1 MQNYDKLL
9 FFRNQQMR
17 LSGRLRALSFKT
29 LRKSDIDVTHQIEPF
44 LKSKSLTLPLN
55 GENGD
60 ALKLLAQKERK
71 YIAELGRSE
80 LYLATAFITDP
91 QLGIKAPL
99 ILIPITLENQK
110 SEITFTIQDEAI
122 INKLLL
128 YKLAF
133 EKTNTIPEQN
143 ALETE
148 VEIQSLTDICN
159 FQNQIADFFS
169 LTPKADAITP
179 QPFTPFEAQS
189 EYAIANHFIIAQ
201 MPNTTSSVIFDYT
214 RLMNQDSLSPA
225 LDELINQKKTPAQPR
240 LSALPPQTFVSSNE
254 SQDTIIASII
264 AGNNSI
270 VQGPPGTG
278 KSQLIAN
285 LIFQALLQN
294 KRILFVSEKKTAIDV
309 VDKRIGDLNNYAMYM
324 SDVRDKHAFFDRI
337 KTSVTT
343 RIAPFQN
350 ATFNQNVGTER
361 KDAFVK
367 LSRLQAILTLQQ
379 HFDTNAQAVSLNDT
393 NLFSA
398 NNKSAQPL
406 NEKSQ
411 KAFNQLLEKYIA
423 HPNDADLAV
432 LESYIKHGKY
442 TLLTKLKHLFKKE
455 ITQTRSALEQSAL
468 NLYTSQGHTTD
479 LAGLAK
485 ATENFDLNALVTEA
499 FNAHAKA
506 LTSQNTNALTQ
517 LTRLLAMFQA
527 SDPLIHVSRLKT
539 YPRKS
544 LYNFTQENKAALMQF
559 YPIWIMSIDAAL
571 EVLPQ
576 EQNLFDF
583 VVVDEGS
590 QVEYSKILPLM
601 NRAKNYVIVGDKQQ
615 LQPMEYFSSSVDF
628 DQISNE
634 ELKKE
639 LEDFEE
645 GTLSIIDFAERVISV
660 ESTHMLMNHYRSA
673 DSKLIQFSNQFFYNN
688 KMNVV
693 SKMDFYDPHVI
704 DVIDVKGSFNSEK
717 GVNEVELAEI
727 ITQTKKV
734 MTEKPGKSIGIVVMN
749 KQMEVVVDRML
760 ETAITNDSEFSK
772 LYNTYMSTEKIDP
785 IIIKN
790 LESIQGDERDII
802 ILALTYGIT
811 ENGRLNNLGPITYAG
826 GKNRINVA
834 ITRSKE
840 KMIVIKSLKA
850 SDFAA
855 DSEHSE
861 GRQVFH
867 DYIQFLD
874 AIAQKAETSETATL
888 SAEASLLAAAIEA
901 KYPNTYTFRS
911 DVSQGLYTIHLVLI
925 NKVTNKQERCFVF
938 VDKVNWTTPYF
949 AYYYHQFLTDRKW
962 NVTYLNSKRLNDQHY
977 SQMYI

>member
-17 LSGRLRALSFKT
+17 LSGRLRALSFKN
-29 LRKSDIDVTHQIEPF
+29 LRKSDLDIAEHVDSF
-44 LKSKSLTLPLN
+44 LQSKSLSLPLSGDL
-55 GENGD
+55 GEG
-60 ALKLLAQKERK
+60 LKLLAQKERK
-71 YIAELGRSE
+71 YVAELGRSE
-80 LYLATAFITDP
+80 LYLATAFINEPT
-91 QLGIKAPL
+91 LGLKAPL
-99 ILIPITLENQK
+99 ILIPITLSGEK
-110 SEITFTIQDEAI
+110 SEITFSITGEAM
-122 INKLLL
+122 INKLLI

-133 EKTNTIPEQN
+133 EKTNTIPDQN
-143 ALETE
+143 SLETE
-148 VEIQSLTDICN
+148 MEINSLTDIMT

-169 LTPKADAITP
+169 LTPKTDAITP
-179 QPFTPFEAQS
+179 LTFPEYTAAQTSTIEA
-189 EYAIANHFIIAQ
+189 HFIIAQ

-225 LDELINQKKTPAQPR
+225 LDELINQKKTPSQPR

-254 SQDTIIASII
+254 SQDAIIASII

-285 LIFQALLQN
+285 LVFQALLQN

-324 SDVRDKHAFFDRI
+324 SDVRDKQAFFDRI
-337 KTSVTT
+337 KSSVST
-343 RIAPFQN
+343 RITPFQN
-350 ATFNQNVGTER
+350 ATFNQNVGNER
-361 KDAFVK
+361 KSAFLK
-367 LSRLQAILTLQQ
+367 LARLQALLQLQ
-379 HFDTNAQAVSLNDT
+379 KYFTDSAQAISLDESNVYSV
-393 NLFSA
+393 NP
-398 NNKSAQPL
+398 KPEQHL
-406 NEKSQ
+406 NPKQQ
-411 KAFNQLLEKYIA
+411 KGFNQLLENYIA
-423 HPNDADLAV
+423 NPNDADLAV
-432 LESYIKHGKY
+432 LEQYIKHGKY
-442 TLLTKLKHLFKKE
+442 SLLSKIKHLFKKE
-455 ITQTRSALEQSAL
+455 ITDAKSTLEQAAL
-468 NLYTSQGHTTD
+468 NLYTSQGNTSD
-479 LAGLAK
+479 LNGLAK
-485 ATENFDLNALVTEA
+485 ATESLDLNQLIDEA
-499 FNAHAKA
+499 FSAHTQA

-517 LTRLLAMFQA
+517 LTRLLSMFQA

-544 LYNFTQENKAALMQF
+544 LYNFAQENKDALMQF

-628 DQISNE
+628 DQINNE

-645 GTLSIIDFAERVISV
+645 GTLSIIDFAERVIAV

-673 DSKLIQFSNQFFYNN
+673 DSQLIKFSNQFFYQD

-693 SKMDFYDPHVI
+693 SKMDFFDPKVI
-704 DVIDVKGSFNSEK
+704 DVIDVKGSFSSEK
-717 GVNEVELAEI
+717 GVNEVELEEI
-727 ITQTKKV
+727 IKQTKRI
-734 MTEKPGKSIGIVVMN
+734 MAEKPGKSIGIVVMN

-760 ETAITNDSEFSK
+760 EAAIARDDEFSK
-772 LYNTYMSTEKIDP
+772 LYSTYMATEKIDP

-811 ENGRLNNLGPITYAG
+811 ESGRLNNLGPITYAG

-840 KMIVIKSLKA
+840 KMIVIKSLRA
-850 SDFAA
+850 SDFTA

-874 AIAQKAETSETATL
+874 SLQSNTTESTTPSATEISQL
-888 SAEASLLAAAIEA
+888 TAAIEA
-901 KYPNTYTFRS
+901 KYPNTYIFRS

-925 NKVTNKQERCFVF
+925 NKETNKQERCFVF
-938 VDKVNWTTPYF
+938 VDQINWTTPYF

-962 NVTYLNSKRLNDQHY
+962 KVTYLNSKRFNDQQYLATH
-977 SQMYI
+977 I

>member
-29 LRKSDIDVTHQIEPF
+29 LRKSDIDIAVHIDTF
-44 LKSKSLTLPLN
+44 LKTKKLTLPIN
-55 GENGD
+55 ED
-60 ALKLLAQKERK
+60 TADTLKLLAQKERK
-71 YIAELGRSE
+71 YVAELGRSE
-80 LYLATAFITDP
+80 LYLATAFVTDSK
-91 QLGIKAPL
+91 LSIKAPL
-99 ILIPITLENQK
+99 ILIPIALTNEK
-110 SEITFTIQDEAI
+110 TAITFTMTDDAL
-122 INKLLL
+122 INKLLI

-133 EKTNTIPEQN
+133 EKINTIPEQN
-143 ALETE
+143 SLETE
-148 VEIQSLTDICN
+148 VPINSLDDVKT
-159 FQNQIADFFS
+159 FQNQVADLFS
-169 LTPKADAITP
+169 LTEKTATLSA
-179 QPFTPFEAQS
+179 TPFLPFEQS
-189 EYAIANHFIIAQ
+189 EDGIQHHFVIAQ
-201 MPNTTSSVIFDYT
+201 MPNTTSSIIFDYT
-214 RLMNQDSLSPA
+214 RLMNQDTLSPA
-225 LDELINQKKTPAQPR
+225 LDELINQKKMPAQPR

-254 SQDTIIASII
+254 SQDNIIANII

-285 LIFQALLQN
+285 LVFQALLQN

-324 SDVRDKHAFFDRI
+324 SDVRNKQAFFDRI
-337 KTSVTT
+337 KASVAT
-343 RIAPFQN
+343 RLTPFQN
-350 ATFNQNVGTER
+350 ATFNQNVGNER
-361 KDAFVK
+361 KVAFLK
-367 LSRLQAILTLQQ
+367 LARLQAMLELQK
-379 HFDTNAQAVSLNDT
+379 HFDSTAQAIPLDDS
-393 NLFSA
+393 NLYSA
-398 NNKSAQPL
+398 NNKTGQPL
-406 NEKSQ
+406 QPKQQ
-411 KAFNQLLEKYIA
+411 KAFNSLLEQYIQN
-423 HPNDADLAV
+423 PNDADLAV
-432 LESYIKHGKY
+432 LEEYIKHGKY
-442 TLLTKLKHLFKKE
+442 SLITKLKHLFKKE
-455 ITQTRSALEQSAL
+455 ISQPRSSLEQTAF
-468 NLYTSQGHTTD
+468 NFYTSQGTVTD
-479 LAGLAK
+479 YSGLAK
-485 ATENFDLNALVTEA
+485 STESFNFDTLIDEA
-499 FNAHAKA
+499 FTAHTQA
-506 LTSQNTNALTQ
+506 LSSQNTNALTQ
-517 LTRLLAMFQA
+517 LTRFLAMFQA

-544 LYNFTQENKAALMQF
+544 LYNFTQENKDALMKF

-673 DSKLIQFSNQFFYNN
+673 DSQLIKFSNQFFYNN

-693 SKMDFYDPHVI
+693 SKMDFYDPRVI
-704 DVIDVKGSFNSEK
+704 DVVDVNGSFSSDK
-717 GVNEVELAEI
+717 GVNEVELKEI
-727 ITQTKKV
+727 MTQTKKV

-749 KQMEVVVDRML
+749 KQMETVLERML
-760 ETAITNDSEFSK
+760 SEAIADDNNFSK
-772 LYNTYMSTEKIDP
+772 LYNEYMATDKIDP

-790 LESIQGDERDII
+790 LESIQGDERDVI

-811 ENGRLNNLGPITYAG
+811 DSGRLNNLGPITYAG

-850 SDFAA
+850 SDFTA

-874 AIAQKAETSETATL
+874 TLAQKIPENSENQLTDEATL
-888 SAEASLLAAAIEA
+888 LATAIEA

-925 NKVTNKQERCFVF
+925 NKQTNKQERCFVF
-938 VDKVNWTTPYF
+938 IDKINWTTPYF
-949 AYYYHQFLTDRKW
+949 TYYYHQFLTDRKW
-962 NVTYLNSKRLNDQHY
+962 NVTYLNSKRFNDQ
-977 SQMYI
+977 QYIATYI